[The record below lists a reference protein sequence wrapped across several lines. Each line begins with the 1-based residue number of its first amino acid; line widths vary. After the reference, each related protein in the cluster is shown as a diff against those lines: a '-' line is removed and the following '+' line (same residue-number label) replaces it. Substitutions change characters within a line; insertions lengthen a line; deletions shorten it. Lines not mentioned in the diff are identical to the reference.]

1 MKIIKIFGSLCEQ
14 MFQYALYLRLKNQGD
29 NVALLT
35 PKQWIASQFA
45 LTGYTEA
52 TANDV
57 APFRASLSDRLKGIF
72 GKTADKGNVI
82 TDTFGVFARD
92 VIDAT
97 EGLCIGSWASPRYF
111 EAANED
117 VSRAFIVPECQ
128 LSDAAKGILAHKG
141 RRETVALHIHQPT
154 SPSNTCTTDYY
165 NWAIANIR
173 TYITDAQF
181 LVFTSDAE
189 LVKQQ
194 LLLPDDSIFVSTA
207 NLSDFDLM
215 QAMLHSNHIIC
226 ANTLTSWWA
235 AWLNPDPDKI
245 VIVPQRWSA
254 DADNKP
260 TDLIPI
266 YWTAIPVT

>member
-57 APFRASLSDRLKGIF
+57 APFRTSLSDRLKGIF

-154 SPSNTCTTDYY
+154 SPSNTCTTDY
-165 NWAIANIR
+165 
-173 TYITDAQF
+173 
-181 LVFTSDAE
+181 
-189 LVKQQ
+189 
-194 LLLPDDSIFVSTA
+194 
-207 NLSDFDLM
+207 
-215 QAMLHSNHIIC
+215 
-226 ANTLTSWWA
+226 
-235 AWLNPDPDKI
+235 
-245 VIVPQRWSA
+245 
-254 DADNKP
+254 
-260 TDLIPI
+260 
-266 YWTAIPVT
+266 